1 MKETKP
7 ERVYYDKHGIRI
19 SRDEMNWKVATIQK
33 RGDKSREPGSEAVA
47 NITYHG
53 SLASACCEA
62 AHRVADA
69 GERGTL
75 REYAE
80 LLKMAVA
87 ELRTVPNA
95 GP

>member
-1 MKETKP
+1 MKREQS
-7 ERVYYDKHGIRI
+7 ERIFYECHGVRI
-19 SRDEMNWKVATIQK
+19 SRDELSWKVATLGK
-33 RGDKSREPGSEAVA
+33 RGKDAATPGEETTKAV
-47 NITYHG
+47 TYHG
-53 SLASACCEA
+53 SLAAACQEA

-87 ELRTVPNA
+87 ELRTVGSA
-95 GP
+95 VH